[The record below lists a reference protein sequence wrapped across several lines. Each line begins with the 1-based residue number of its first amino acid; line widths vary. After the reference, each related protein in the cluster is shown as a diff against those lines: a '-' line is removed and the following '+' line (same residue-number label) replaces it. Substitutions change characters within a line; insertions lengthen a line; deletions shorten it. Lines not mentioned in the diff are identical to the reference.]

1 MMIRPP
7 QLAVVVAIALCQ
19 VDVGAECTQKPR
31 NPVKVA
37 GPFCGKVF
45 DIALEL
51 QPDTELGL
59 YDLNDVL
66 VAEVRADS
74 NADFR
79 FPPLSKGSYRLRARD
94 WTITSDRIEIMNS
107 SASTCKHPV
116 TVYVGLPYPDCS
128 GGWVSK
134 KWDYR
139 HFPDG
144 PPSRK

>member
-1 MMIRPP
+1 MLTRP
-7 QLAVVVAIALCQ
+7 QLALVLALAVFQ
-19 VDVGAECTQKPR
+19 IDLGAECIEKPR
-31 NPVKVA
+31 KPVKVA
-37 GPFCGKVF
+37 GAFCGKVF

-51 QPDTELGL
+51 QPDTELDL
-59 YDLNDVL
+59 YDQNNVL
-66 VAEVRADS
+66 AAEVSADS
-74 NADFR
+74 NSDFR
-79 FPPLSKGSYRLRARD
+79 FPPLPKGSYRLRAKD
-94 WTITSDRIEIMNS
+94 WTITWGKIEIMNS

>member
-1 MMIRPP
+1 MLTWP
-7 QLAVVVAIALCQ
+7 QLAFVVAIALCQ
-19 VDVGAECTQKPR
+19 ADLSAECTQKPKK
-31 NPVKVA
+31 PVKVA

-51 QPDTELGL
+51 QPDTELDL
-59 YDLNDVL
+59 YDQNDVL
-66 VAEVRADS
+66 AAAVLADS

-79 FPPLSKGSYRLRARD
+79 FPPLPKGSYRLRAKD
-94 WTITSDRIEIMNS
+94 WTITWDRIEIMNS

-134 KWDYR
+134 KWDFR

-144 PPSRK
+144 PPAR